1 MAGYVG
7 STATSTA
14 ANPPVVFASVIGG
27 RIQWANT
34 GTTAALGNLPTGAAG
49 GKMWFYSSTNAATDT
64 AAAAFFNDGTALGMS
79 AGDLLIGVYSTA
91 ASTTP
96 FFYIG
101 ALVTSVGS
109 TSFAMSSSYLS
120 STAV

>member
-14 ANPPVVFASVIGG
+14 ANPPVVLASVIGG

-34 GTTAALGNLPTGAAG
+34 GTTSVLGNLPTGASG
-49 GKMWFYSSTNAATDT
+49 GKLWFYSSTNLVTDV

-79 AGDLLIGVYSTA
+79 AGDLILGVYGTA

-96 FFYIG
+96 FMYL
-101 ALVTSVGS
+101 APLVTSVGS
-109 TSFAMSSSYLS
+109 TSFAISSSYLS